1 MPDEFKPE
9 IHIHRAQLK
18 AVIRLKQE
26 LENPQKLMKKLGAMV
41 LGASIDSFK
50 LQRLGEFKWEPRYP
64 QQAPPKL
71 NLAGF
76 VADFHNGRPN
86 PKPIRFVD
94 RPALIDEGFRGGLVA
109 SMTYRALDN
118 TSFEVGTVKPYAS
131 THQYG
136 RKTSQTITEQMKTAM
151 RKWLYKGGKKDK
163 GFKKKTAP
171 YADKVEG
178 LLSLDQLDTK
188 VGKRPFVGI
197 FAELWRDILSA
208 IDNHFKPFAEGN
220 K

>member
-1 MPDEFKPE
+1 MSDEINPHLR
-9 IHIHRAQLK
+9 IHAGQLK
-18 AVIRLKQE
+18 AVIRLKKE
-26 LENPQKLMKKLGAMV
+26 LENPEKLMKKLGAMV
-41 LGASIDSFK
+41 LGASVNSFK
-50 LQRLGEFKWEPRYP
+50 VQHLGEFQWAPRYP
-64 QQAPPKL
+64 QQEAPKL

-76 VADFHNGRPN
+76 VADFHNGRAT

-109 SMTYRALDN
+109 SMTYKALDA
-118 TSFEVGTVKPYAS
+118 TSFQVGTVKPYAA

-136 RKTSQTITEQMKTAM
+136 GRTSQTITQQMKAAM
-151 RKWLYKGGKKDK
+151 RKWLYKGGKKEK
-163 GFKKKTAP
+163 GYKKNAAP

-178 LLSLDQLDTK
+178 LLRMDQLDTS

-197 FAELWRDILSA
+197 FSELWSDILKA
-208 IDNHFKPFAEGN
+208 IDEHFKPLAEG

>member
-1 MPDEFKPE
+1 MSDEVNPNVR
-9 IHIHRAQLK
+9 IHRAQLK

-41 LGASIDSFK
+41 LGASINSFK
-50 LQRLGEFKWEPRYP
+50 QQHLGEFKWEPRYP
-64 QQAPPKL
+64 QQEPPKL

-76 VADFHNGRPN
+76 VADFANGRPT

-109 SMTYRALDN
+109 SMTYKALDN
-118 TSFEVGTVKPYAS
+118 TSFQVGTVKPYAA

-151 RKWLYKGGKKDK
+151 RKWLYKGGKKEK
-163 GFKKKTAP
+163 GYKKRSEP

-178 LLSLDQLDTK
+178 LLRMDQLDTS

-197 FAELWRDILSA
+197 FAELWRDILTA
-208 IDNHFKPFAEGN
+208 IDDHFKPFAEG